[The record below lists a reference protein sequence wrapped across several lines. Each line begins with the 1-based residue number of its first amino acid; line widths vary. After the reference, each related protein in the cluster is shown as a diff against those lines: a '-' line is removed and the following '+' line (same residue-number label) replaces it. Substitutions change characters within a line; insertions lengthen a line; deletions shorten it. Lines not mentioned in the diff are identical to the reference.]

1 MGGEGNEERNG
12 EGTEEE
18 TKEEAAEGAEQ
29 AAVQGNVAEVNPARH
44 LQLTQM
50 EINQLGGF
58 SGHFQATLS
67 HNE

>member
-1 MGGEGNEERNG
+1 M
-12 EGTEEE
+12 E
-18 TKEEAAEGAEQ
+18 TGDGIEEEAAEGTGE
-29 AAVQGNVAEVNPARH
+29 AAVGETVGEVEPARH

-58 SGHFQATLS
+58 PGHFQATLS